1 MTTPLR
7 SRYPR
12 AQLEQHTLGKVGADL
27 DTGGSR
33 QVTELLVRWRKGD
46 RQALDALI
54 PLVYEELRRIAQHF
68 LQREKPGHTLQSTA
82 LVHEAYVRMVGQNL
96 PEWQSRAHFF
106 GIAAQLMRQILV
118 DHARARQA
126 AKRGGDVFKLSLDES
141 TAMPEQRDLDLI
153 ALDDALKSLTELDPQ
168 QSRIVELRYFA
179 GLTIEDT
186 SEVLGISPATVK
198 RDWATARAWLQREMM
213 RGGS

>member
-1 MTTPLR
+1 
-7 SRYPR
+7 
-12 AQLEQHTLGKVGADL
+12 L

-54 PLVYEELRRIAQHF
+54 PLVYGELRRIAQHF

-141 TAMPEQRDLDLI
+141 TAMPGQRDLDLI

>member
-12 AQLEQHTLGKVGADL
+12 AQLEQRTLGKLGADL

-54 PLVYEELRRIAQHF
+54 PLVYGELRRIAQHF

>member
-1 MTTPLR
+1 MRHP

-12 AQLEQHTLGKVGADL
+12 AQPEKRAIQAIQGQDLE
-27 DTGGSR
+27 TGGSR

-141 TAMPEQRDLDLI
+141 TAMPEQQDLDLI
-153 ALDDALKSLTELDPQ
+153 ALDDALKSLAELDPQ
-168 QSRIVELRYFA
+168 QGRIVELRYFA

>member
-1 MTTPLR
+1 LTTPLR

-12 AQLEQHTLGKVGADL
+12 AQLEQRTLGKLGADL

-54 PLVYEELRRIAQHF
+54 PLVYGELRRIAQHF

-141 TAMPEQRDLDLI
+141 TAMPGQRDLDLI

>member
-12 AQLEQHTLGKVGADL
+12 AQLEQRTLGKLGADL

-54 PLVYEELRRIAQHF
+54 PLVYGELRRIAQHF

-141 TAMPEQRDLDLI
+141 TAMPGQRDLDLI

>member
-1 MTTPLR
+1 LTTPLR

-12 AQLEQHTLGKVGADL
+12 AQLEQRTLGKLGADL

-54 PLVYEELRRIAQHF
+54 PLVYGELRRIAQHF